1 MIIRVENVDDCKTCD
16 NFLTLLIHDEK
27 QYDET
32 IDENFV
38 VKDYF
43 VNVIKNKDNILLLY
57 KEGNNSIGY
66 VFAKRVDDGYLLD
79 GLYVDNSFRNKGIAR
94 KLLNEIIK
102 EINLLGKYKIFIN
115 VLKKNKVAVNLYKNI
130 GFIVEQEDELKFY
143 MCYNKYKLENASIK
157 DIERIKKYKLNTIF
171 DYAKDLDKNE
181 IERINNYVNETI
193 PKQID
198 EYKNIV
204 LNNIIVGSFL
214 ITKNENGL
222 LLDEIFIEEQY
233 RNKGI
238 GTSIIKDVVS
248 KSNNNVYLWVYK
260 DNIKAVNLYNKLGFN
275 IKEETDSRYYMEYK
289 VVDKK

>member
-115 VLKKNKVAVNLYKNI
+115 VLKENIVAYNLYKNL
-130 GFIVEQEDELKFY
+130 GFI
-143 MCYNKYKLENASIK
+143 
-157 DIERIKKYKLNTIF
+157 
-171 DYAKDLDKNE
+171 
-181 IERINNYVNETI
+181 
-193 PKQID
+193 
-198 EYKNIV
+198 
-204 LNNIIVGSFL
+204 
-214 ITKNENGL
+214 
-222 LLDEIFIEEQY
+222 
-233 RNKGI
+233 
-238 GTSIIKDVVS
+238 
-248 KSNNNVYLWVYK
+248 
-260 DNIKAVNLYNKLGFN
+260 
-275 IKEETDSRYYMEYK
+275 IKEEDKLKYYMFYINCK
-289 VVDKK
+289 QQYFLLKHL

>member
-79 GLYVDNSFRNKGIAR
+79 GLYVDISFRNKEIAR

-115 VLKKNKVAVNLYKNI
+115 VLKENIVAYNLYKNL
-130 GFIVEQEDELKFY
+130 GFI
-143 MCYNKYKLENASIK
+143 
-157 DIERIKKYKLNTIF
+157 
-171 DYAKDLDKNE
+171 
-181 IERINNYVNETI
+181 
-193 PKQID
+193 
-198 EYKNIV
+198 
-204 LNNIIVGSFL
+204 
-214 ITKNENGL
+214 
-222 LLDEIFIEEQY
+222 
-233 RNKGI
+233 
-238 GTSIIKDVVS
+238 
-248 KSNNNVYLWVYK
+248 
-260 DNIKAVNLYNKLGFN
+260 
-275 IKEETDSRYYMEYK
+275 IKEEDKLKYYMFYEN
-289 VVDKK
+289 

>member
-79 GLYVDNSFRNKGIAR
+79 GLYVDNGFRNKGIAR

-115 VLKKNKVAVNLYKNI
+115 VLKENTVAYNLYKNL
-130 GFIVEQEDELKFY
+130 GFI
-143 MCYNKYKLENASIK
+143 
-157 DIERIKKYKLNTIF
+157 
-171 DYAKDLDKNE
+171 
-181 IERINNYVNETI
+181 
-193 PKQID
+193 
-198 EYKNIV
+198 
-204 LNNIIVGSFL
+204 
-214 ITKNENGL
+214 
-222 LLDEIFIEEQY
+222 
-233 RNKGI
+233 
-238 GTSIIKDVVS
+238 
-248 KSNNNVYLWVYK
+248 
-260 DNIKAVNLYNKLGFN
+260 
-275 IKEETDSRYYMEYK
+275 IKEEDKLKYYMFYEN
-289 VVDKK
+289 

>member
-1 MIIRVENVDDCKTCD
+1 MIIRVESVNDCKTCD

-115 VLKKNKVAVNLYKNI
+115 VLKENTVAYNLYKSL
-130 GFIVEQEDELKFY
+130 GFIIQKEDELK
-143 MCYNKYKLENASIK
+143 
-157 DIERIKKYKLNTIF
+157 
-171 DYAKDLDKNE
+171 
-181 IERINNYVNETI
+181 
-193 PKQID
+193 
-198 EYKNIV
+198 
-204 LNNIIVGSFL
+204 
-214 ITKNENGL
+214 
-222 LLDEIFIEEQY
+222 
-233 RNKGI
+233 
-238 GTSIIKDVVS
+238 
-248 KSNNNVYLWVYK
+248 
-260 DNIKAVNLYNKLGFN
+260 
-275 IKEETDSRYYMEYK
+275 YYMFYEN
-289 VVDKK
+289 

>member
-1 MIIRVENVDDCKTCD
+1 MIIRVESVNDCKTCD

-79 GLYVDNSFRNKGIAR
+79 GLYVDNGFRNKGIAR

-115 VLKKNKVAVNLYKNI
+115 VLKENTVAYNLYKNL
-130 GFIVEQEDELKFY
+130 GFI
-143 MCYNKYKLENASIK
+143 
-157 DIERIKKYKLNTIF
+157 
-171 DYAKDLDKNE
+171 
-181 IERINNYVNETI
+181 
-193 PKQID
+193 
-198 EYKNIV
+198 
-204 LNNIIVGSFL
+204 
-214 ITKNENGL
+214 
-222 LLDEIFIEEQY
+222 
-233 RNKGI
+233 
-238 GTSIIKDVVS
+238 
-248 KSNNNVYLWVYK
+248 
-260 DNIKAVNLYNKLGFN
+260 
-275 IKEETDSRYYMEYK
+275 IKEEDKLKYYMFYEN
-289 VVDKK
+289 

>member
-79 GLYVDNSFRNKGIAR
+79 GLYVDISFRNKEIAR

-102 EINLLGKYKIFIN
+102 EINLLEKYKIFIN
-115 VLKKNKVAVNLYKNI
+115 VLKENAVAYNLYKNL
-130 GFIVEQEDELKFY
+130 GFI
-143 MCYNKYKLENASIK
+143 
-157 DIERIKKYKLNTIF
+157 
-171 DYAKDLDKNE
+171 
-181 IERINNYVNETI
+181 
-193 PKQID
+193 
-198 EYKNIV
+198 
-204 LNNIIVGSFL
+204 
-214 ITKNENGL
+214 
-222 LLDEIFIEEQY
+222 
-233 RNKGI
+233 
-238 GTSIIKDVVS
+238 
-248 KSNNNVYLWVYK
+248 
-260 DNIKAVNLYNKLGFN
+260 
-275 IKEETDSRYYMEYK
+275 IKEE
-289 VVDKK
+289 DKIK